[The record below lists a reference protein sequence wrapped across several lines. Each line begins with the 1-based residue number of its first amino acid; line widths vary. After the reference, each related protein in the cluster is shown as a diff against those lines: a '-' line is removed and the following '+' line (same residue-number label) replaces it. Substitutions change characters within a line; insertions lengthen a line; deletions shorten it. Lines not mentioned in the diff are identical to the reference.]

1 MAGRTSW
8 SKGLVRHGLIRGM
21 ALAAVLAVTAQI
33 FRYEP
38 PDLAQAGVRVDPA
51 ANPPGPQTAR

>member
-1 MAGRTSW
+1 
-8 SKGLVRHGLIRGM
+8 M